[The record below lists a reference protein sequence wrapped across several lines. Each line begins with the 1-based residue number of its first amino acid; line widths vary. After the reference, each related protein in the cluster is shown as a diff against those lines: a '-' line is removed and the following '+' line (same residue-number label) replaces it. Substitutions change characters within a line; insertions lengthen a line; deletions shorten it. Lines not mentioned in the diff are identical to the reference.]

1 MEKITKPTQLEQK
14 YEVCC
19 LPGKGGRQVRIF
31 GNYPIKDIEN
41 FRGEV
46 ALEEWRK
53 RAELYIPKS
62 GYDLA
67 RGHIVNVQS
76 DVLSKEREIGERD
89 GFHIIGLDF
98 FEYAN
103 FIKLLREKI
112 LNRKNR
118 EVQTTPSYATEE
130 KPQTWNK
137 KKLPVT
143 VIEKSINLGRKRKN
157 QYSVPSYFR
166 TPTWKQ

>member
-1 MEKITKPTQLEQK
+1 M
-14 YEVCC
+14 
-19 LPGKGGRQVRIF
+19 
-31 GNYPIKDIEN
+31 
-41 FRGEV
+41 
-46 ALEEWRK
+46 
-53 RAELYIPKS
+53 
-62 GYDLA
+62 
-67 RGHIVNVQS
+67 
-76 DVLSKEREIGERD
+76 
-89 GFHIIGLDF
+89 DF
-98 FEYAN
+98 FEYAS
-103 FIKLLREKI
+103 FIKRLREKI

-157 QYSVPSYFR
+157 QNSVPSYFR